1 MFFDPLNPAYLEGFR
16 VFYVFWSIYADF
28 QACPFAYSITTKH
41 PETPLGAAA
50 GAGRLGGNKG
60 LIV

>member
-1 MFFDPLNPAYLEGFR
+1 MGERQIKGYPEILYPRGFVGMPFR
-16 VFYVFWSIYADF
+16 VFDNDEAP
-28 QACPFAYSITTKH
+28 QN
-41 PETPLGAAA
+41 PLGAAA

>member
-1 MFFDPLNPAYLEGFR
+1 MSFR
-16 VFYVFWSIYADF
+16 VFDHDEA
-28 QACPFAYSITTKH
+28 PKN
-41 PETPLGAAA
+41 PLGAAA